1 MVIYV
6 LIVVFSYSS
15 MAREFKDERDCLAA
29 GKFVAES
36 VAKRGST
43 TITWGCFVK

>member
-1 MVIYV
+1 MVTYV
-6 LIVVFSYSS
+6 LIVVFSY
-15 MAREFKDERDCLAA
+15 LAA